1 MRKVLR
7 KAEHLP
13 SLHLTPWERGFICGA
28 LRGNDAGPIVDKIGE
43 KVREYEVKYGTIKLG
58 DLES

>member
-13 SLHLTPWERGFICGA
+13 STNLTPWERGFICGV
-28 LRGNDAGPIVDKIGE
+28 LRGQFGAQVVEKIGE
-43 KVREYEVKYGTIKLG
+43 KVREYESKHGAIKLG